1 MSKKKVVTEQISIVH
16 HYLEGPLSDAIKFL
30 QNMLEQHP
38 DAILSWEQDRD
49 YGDYYYLYLDNTR
62 LETDSEFNARI
73 KSEEAQAAKMLLVK
87 KAQLERLK
95 KELGEK

>member
-1 MSKKKVVTEQISIVH
+1 MNEKKVITEEIRSVH
-16 HYLEGPLSDAIKFL
+16 HDLDGPLSEGIKFL
-30 QNMLEQHP
+30 QNMLEQYP
-38 DAILSWEQDRD
+38 DAVLSWEEDRY
-49 YGDYYYLYLDNTR
+49 YGDSYCLYLDNTR

-73 KSEEAQAAKMLLVK
+73 KFEEDQAARMLMIK